1 MTLSETKSPSW
12 MRLAQIGLGII
23 AIVLSIYVL
32 TSSPV
37 LTLVTIA
44 LLIAVVLFVVGIERI
59 INGLFLEGK
68 HRFTNVGL
76 GIAVVTL
83 SVIAMAF
90 PIATGIFLLVFLA
103 VALLFDGVSRVVHG
117 ISDRS
122 SHRASR
128 IFSIVAG
135 AIEIG
140 LSVMI
145 IASPVLGAEI
155 LSFLISLSLLIV
167 GIQMITSGVI
177 GRRLALRT

>member
-32 TSSPV
+32 ISSPV

-76 GIAVVTL
+76 GIAVVAL

-117 ISDRS
+117 ISDS
-122 SHRASR
+122 RATRHLEYLVS
-128 IFSIVAG
+128 
-135 AIEIG
+135 
-140 LSVMI
+140 
-145 IASPVLGAEI
+145 
-155 LSFLISLSLLIV
+155 
-167 GIQMITSGVI
+167 
-177 GRRLALRT
+177 

>member
-1 MTLSETKSPSW
+1 MSETKSPSW

-76 GIAVVTL
+76 GIAVVAL

-90 PIATGIFLLVFLA
+90 SIATGIFLLA
-103 VALLFDGVSRVVHG
+103 EALLFDGHG
-117 ISDRS
+117 
-122 SHRASR
+122 
-128 IFSIVAG
+128 
-135 AIEIG
+135 
-140 LSVMI
+140 
-145 IASPVLGAEI
+145 
-155 LSFLISLSLLIV
+155 SFM
-167 GIQMITSGVI
+167 G
-177 GRRLALRT
+177 